1 MGLKSP
7 SAHQS
12 RELKFREIKFYKAI
26 QLEGCQNRQAGPS
39 LGSQD
44 QPWKTQ
50 RFSIIFC
57 YFPAQRIL
65 TKPLDFSHFL
75 SQTRKTRDD
84 TLNQVMVLAVCLGA
98 EDPKMFL
105 PLKSQDLELGRE
117 LRYKIQLGGQTR
129 GLHFRAALLLSKAAI
144 ILRQCI
150 QETVKKYLF
159 PIYCF
164 RNRIHC
170 LIENPFCL
178 ITPFPI
184 FFLSSRVAV
193 ELCTV

>member
-1 MGLKSP
+1 MTGHKFKTSP
-7 SAHQS
+7 GNPKW
-12 RELKFREIKFYKAI
+12 L
-26 QLEGCQNRQAGPS
+26 
-39 LGSQD
+39 
-44 QPWKTQ
+44 
-50 RFSIIFC
+50 SIIFC
-57 YFPAQRIL
+57 CFPAKDPGKTTLNAPFTLPTLKHGKREKAPTWSGSLGCPSWCQRL
-65 TKPLDFSHFL
+65 YSVRLL
-75 SQTRKTRDD
+75 SKYEGLAPGRKFRRKT
-84 TLNQVMVLAVCLGA
+84 LLWGQLAG
-98 EDPKMFL
+98 F
-105 PLKSQDLELGRE
+105 
-117 LRYKIQLGGQTR
+117 
-129 GLHFRAALLLSKAAI
+129 HFRATLLLYEAAI
-144 ILRQCI
+144 IRWQYI